1 MLTSAFREGSHFPHG
16 GKFVISHLLICSLTF
31 HVGLK
36 PCLLPAVIAM
46 LVAVTMATMSVLCPL
61 MAMMMMMISM
71 FLDLPLRQQAC
82 GLPSARSTLVLLV
95 LSIEL

>member
-1 MLTSAFREGSHFPHG
+1 MMLTAAFRVGSHFPHG

-36 PCLLPAVIAM
+36 PCFLPAVIAM
-46 LVAVTMATMSVLCPL
+46 LVAVTMATMCCVLCPL
-61 MAMMMMMISM
+61 KAVMMMISM

-82 GLPSARSTLVLLV
+82 GLPSA
-95 LSIEL
+95 